1 MAASSLNSICTV
13 SLPPVREQVRGRG
26 EDEVKGER
34 RGMWQ
39 HSATLTMGREKTTT
53 DGHRRTDGKEEGHG
67 GGKFPPVFEQRL
79 WMTEQAWDKGNSLPA
94 GGWEL
99 FIQWA
104 AAIETERERE
114 TAWRR
119 DGLKRNRTQ
128 QRGKP
133 ERSGQT
139 GRSSV
144 RLSILSQSEK
154 KKAWPNTT
162 FQQMSFSHS

>member
-1 MAASSLNSICTV
+1 MAASSPNSICTV

-79 WMTEQAWDKGNSLPA
+79 RMTEQAWDKGNSLPA

-114 TAWRR
+114 SVKEGWPEE
-119 DGLKRNRTQ
+119 KQ

-133 ERSGQT
+133 ERSGRT
-139 GRSSV
+139 GKSSV

-154 KKAWPNTT
+154 KKSLA
-162 FQQMSFSHS
+162 